1 MSEEKNPMEERE
13 PSHDADAT
21 EAAGEQINNF
31 APNPEY
37 RVDPITAESELFRQ
51 EEQKA
56 PKKRKPIRLSLS
68 AFLVSAVALILAAVM
83 VTYTVCSGIYKKELA
98 DARLEGSQ
106 AAGYGPFELFYSIL
120 ESESFEELDEE
131 EMMAAALKAYVAASG
146 DRYAEYYTAEEFE
159 ALTASTAGNSEG
171 IGINII
177 NTTAMVNGYEYKVI
191 RVINVMKDSPAE
203 AAGMQ
208 VGDLIWAAGV
218 GENAE
223 TVHELGYDMALTKL
237 KGAAGTEAEF
247 TVLRP
252 SSDGYTPME
261 FKMTRAAVTTSSVYY
276 HQLKS
281 DPTVGVIKLL
291 QFDLTLPGQFSQAI
305 DELSEKGCTRFVFDV
320 RYNPG
325 GDLRSIQAVLSYF
338 LEEGDILIRT
348 KDNSG
353 EEEIS
358 TVAPVAYS
366 GDYAGCS
373 VTRDDIGKYA
383 DLSAVILCN
392 GSTASAAELFVATF
406 RDYDKLDVKI
416 VGTTTFGKGSMQ
428 SIMPLYYYGF
438 DGALKLTTAMY
449 YPASGNGYEGEGI
462 EPDVTVELNAEAA
475 GQNIYEVSD
484 EDDNQLQEA
493 LKHFK

>member
-1 MSEEKNPMEERE
+1 MSEEKNPMEEQENQRE
-13 PSHDADAT
+13 EEVPVAEAESADEPTA
-21 EAAGEQINNF
+21 I
-31 APNPEY
+31 PEY
-37 RVDPITAESELFRQ
+37 RIDPMATEGALFR
-51 EEQKA
+51 EDAERSPKA
-56 PKKRKPIRLSLS
+56 RKPIRISLS
-68 AFLVSAVALILAAVM
+68 TFLISAVALILAAVM
-83 VTYTVCSGIYKKELA
+83 VTYTVCSGVYKQQLA
-98 DARLEGSQ
+98 DARLETNQ
-106 AAGYGPFELFYSIL
+106 TAGYTPFELFYSIL
-120 ESESFEELDEE
+120 EEQSFEELDED

-146 DRYAEYYTAEEFE
+146 DRYAEYYTPEEYE

-177 NTTAMVNGYEYKVI
+177 NTTAQVSGYEYKVI
-191 RVINVMKDSPAE
+191 RVINVMDGSPAE
-203 AAGMQ
+203 EAGMQ
-208 VGDLIWAAGV
+208 VGDLIWAAGI
-218 GENAE
+218 GEDAE

-237 KGAAGTEAEF
+237 KGAAGTVAEF
-247 TVLRP
+247 TALRP
-252 SSDGYTPME
+252 DGDGYTPME
-261 FKMTRAAVTTSSVYY
+261 FKITRGAVTTSSVYY
-276 HQLKS
+276 HKLES

-291 QFDLTLPGQFSQAI
+291 QFDLTLPKQFSAAI
-305 DELSEKGCTRFVFDV
+305 DELTAEGCTKFVFDV

-366 GDYAGCS
+366 GDYEGCS
-373 VTRDDIGKYA
+373 VSREDIGKYA

-406 RDYDKLDVKI
+406 RDYDKLDVTI

-462 EPDVTVELNAEAA
+462 TPDVTVELNEDAA
-475 GQNIYEVSD
+475 NKNIYELSD
-484 EDDNQLQEA
+484 AEDNQLQAA
-493 LKHFK
+493 LEYLN